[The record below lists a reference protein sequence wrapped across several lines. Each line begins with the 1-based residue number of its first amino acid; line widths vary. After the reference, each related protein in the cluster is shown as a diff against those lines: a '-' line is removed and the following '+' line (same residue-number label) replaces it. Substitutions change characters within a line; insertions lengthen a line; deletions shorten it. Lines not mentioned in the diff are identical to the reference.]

1 MEKQLK
7 QARKE
12 MELLPHGSLRCT
24 SSNGSVQYFVD
35 GKYMSKKNLEIVR
48 GIAQREYYEQVI
60 PEMEQKLKKLYD
72 LERIYR
78 DGKVER
84 RFEDYCTA
92 RKKLVMPII
101 DSMEMR
107 IQRFMD
113 EEYEPG
119 RFDEENKTEFITN
132 SGERVR
138 SKSELIIADELY
150 RYQVPY
156 RYEKPLKLC
165 NWGQSVV
172 CRPDFTIMNGR
183 NGKIYIYEHLGMMD
197 DPQYVVRNMDKLDL
211 YEKNGYL
218 IGKNLILTHET
229 SDSPLKIAIVDSYIE
244 QFFL

>member
-12 MELLPHGSLRCT
+12 VELLPHGSLRCT
-24 SSNGSVQYFVD
+24 SSNRSVQYFV
-35 GKYMSKKNLEIVR
+35 
-48 GIAQREYYEQVI
+48 
-60 PEMEQKLKKLYD
+60 
-72 LERIYR
+72 

-101 DSMEMR
+101 DFMEMR

-156 RYEKPLKLC
+156 RYEKPLK
-165 NWGQSVV
+165 
-172 CRPDFTIMNGR
+172 
-183 NGKIYIYEHLGMMD
+183 
-197 DPQYVVRNMDKLDL
+197 
-211 YEKNGYL
+211 
-218 IGKNLILTHET
+218 
-229 SDSPLKIAIVDSYIE
+229 IAIVDSYIE